1 MFRFVGLVIDRMV
14 LEEFPLDARVE
25 LFTTLICC
33 TSAANIKILNN
44 RLSVVLMADIK
55 RVHLLALCVSST
67 SSYKTIETRSITAL

>member
-1 MFRFVGLVIDRMV
+1 MIDRVV
-14 LEEFPLDARVE
+14 LEELPLDARVE
-25 LFTTLICC
+25 LLTTLVCC

-55 RVHLLALCVSST
+55 GMHLLALSVSSA